1 MAGFRQS
8 TAASRRRNG
17 TSGTLLGFRLKQ
29 RLRRMLKSGLAVR
42 AYHFSRL
49 LQISVYGESDQTY
62 NLPDHVKHEK
72 SHPW

>member
-1 MAGFRQS
+1 M
-8 TAASRRRNG
+8 
-17 TSGTLLGFRLKQ
+17 LGFRLKQ

-62 NLPDHVKHEK
+62 NLPGHVKHEK